1 MQDKDTVFPV
11 MTDNAES
18 PWTSKCPGWIAVASM
33 DHPGVKVETVVI
45 NALLLDH
52 LKDNLFVQQFHK
64 SSMKSEMLVS

>member
-18 PWTSKCPGWIAVASM
+18 PLTSKCPGWIVVASM
-33 DHPGVKVETVVI
+33 DHPGVKIETIVI
-45 NALLLDH
+45 SALLLDH
-52 LKDNLFVQQFHK
+52 LKDNLFVQLCLK

>member
-18 PWTSKCPGWIAVASM
+18 PWTSKCLEWIAVASM
-33 DHPGVKVETVVI
+33 DHPGVKIETIVI
-45 NALLLDH
+45 SALQLDH

-64 SSMKSEMLVS
+64 LSMKSEMLVS